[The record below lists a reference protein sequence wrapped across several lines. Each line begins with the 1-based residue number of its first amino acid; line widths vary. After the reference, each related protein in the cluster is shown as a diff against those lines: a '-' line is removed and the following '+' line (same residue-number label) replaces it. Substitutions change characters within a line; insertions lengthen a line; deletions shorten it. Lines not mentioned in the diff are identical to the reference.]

1 MWVWPRSAALIMK
14 SVIFKSYKI
23 VDDQIGE
30 LFNLYPE
37 EAIYQVY
44 IPLRNVFW
52 GEIDFEISKAI
63 ELL

>member
-1 MWVWPRSAALIMK
+1 MK

-44 IPLRNVFW
+44 IPLRDVFW